1 MARVFKEKSPSALLT
16 LVRFLFLLLR
26 FNPELKAK
34 LILDLLNQRDAFQ
47 PSIWQ
52 HTCEFVI
59 NYTRIN
65 CIFLNH
71 FIYKFYYMKKTT
83 HVRSDIYL
91 EL

>member
-1 MARVFKEKSPSALLT
+1 MYLLNFFSLFLQMARVFKEKSPSALLT

-26 FNPELKAK
+26 FNLELKAK

-52 HTCEFVI
+52 HTCEFVV

-65 CIFLNH
+65 SIFLNH
-71 FIYKFYYMKKTT
+71 FLY
-83 HVRSDIYL
+83 
-91 EL
+91 